1 MPLKPITPET
11 ANRFCCLV
19 VAPAGTGKTSL
30 LRTIMGQEFNPDAR
44 QWEQK
49 EEPSQK
55 VCTLSAEEGLL
66 CVRDLV
72 TAGLVQGY
80 EIGSLL
86 DFKEAL
92 SMLMQPD
99 FKERYQWVFIDS
111 LTEISSRCVEH
122 MKQKHQGG
130 KDAFKLWGEYNDT
143 MTQIIKAFRDMTDYN
158 VVFTCLEKIETDEQ
172 KIRYVAPAIS
182 GSELK
187 ERLTSYFDEVFRMV
201 EFTTEEGRS
210 IRVFHTD
217 KPIGLAK
224 DRSGCLG
231 SIENPNLLHIQRK
244 ILP

>member
-55 VCTLSAEEGLL
+55 VCTLSAEAGLL

-122 MKQKHQGG
+122 MKQKHQGS

-158 VVFTCLEKIETDEQ
+158 VVFTCL
-172 KIRYVAPAIS
+172 
-182 GSELK
+182 
-187 ERLTSYFDEVFRMV
+187 
-201 EFTTEEGRS
+201 
-210 IRVFHTD
+210 
-217 KPIGLAK
+217 
-224 DRSGCLG
+224 
-231 SIENPNLLHIQRK
+231 
-244 ILP
+244 